1 MSHRRWKVLP
11 HAPAGYL
18 REIGVTPLAAQLLY
32 NRRISGPAEAEAFL
46 NKTEDLQ
53 GDPFLLPDMEK
64 AVARVYQALLR
75 GETIAVYGDFDADGI
90 CGTVLLIRGLSLL
103 GGKTIPYIPHRVHEG
118 YGLNLA
124 ALESLAQ
131 EGVTLVIT
139 VDCGIGD
146 ILQVKQAQQKG
157 LDIIVTDH
165 HSISHG
171 LPPALAVVNP
181 KRADSAYPFSQ
192 LAGVGVAFKFLQA
205 LYQTLGRANM
215 LDEML
220 DLVSVGTVADMVPLL
235 GENRYL
241 VIKGLKV
248 LNRTRRVGLQ
258 EMLRAAGLGS
268 KDVDSESISWI
279 IAPRINAPGRLDHA
293 LAGYR
298 LLVTDSAEEAQQLAQ
313 ELEEANTQRQRL
325 TNEVFVKAKEQLSAT
340 GVGLPLLMVV
350 GADYPRGVVG
360 LVAGKLVEEFYRPS
374 LVLEMG
380 DEVSTGSA
388 RSIPEFDII
397 AALAECRDMLLRFG
411 GHPMAAGCAL
421 FNKDLPQFQQRLL
434 DMAARQLAAAELYP
448 SLTVEAEVPLSAI
461 NGEVLKFVEKLAP
474 FGTGNPLP
482 VFLSRRV
489 QVLDCSTVGNGSQ
502 HLRLKLRQGGV
513 VWRAIVFGM
522 GRFLAEIAPE
532 VDIAYKLSVDR
543 WGGQEMVELSVLDFA
558 PVR

>member
-1 MSHRRWKVLP
+1 LSHRRWKVLP

-103 GGKTIPYIPHRVHEG
+103 GGKAIPYIPHRVHEG

-192 LAGVGVAFKFLQA
+192 LAGVGVAFKLLQA

-279 IAPRINAPGRLDHA
+279 IAPRLNAPGRLDHA

-340 GVGLPLLMVV
+340 GVGLPLLMVA

-421 FNKDLPQFQQRLL
+421 YNKNLPQFQQRLL

-522 GRFLAEIAPE
+522 GHLLAEIAPE
-532 VDIAYKLSVDR
+532 VDIAYKFSVDR